1 MKRLLLLSIAVLP
14 LTFSAAFEA
23 SSLESTRSEV
33 KVKSKGVKPA
43 VRDKFKAVRK
53 AIEAWYAQNTEAF
66 KRKDVAAV
74 MALRTDDFHTVLPDG
89 TRNTRA
95 DMQAYTERF
104 LRRIEQWVSLDFQIG
119 AIDVQDKFG
128 DAKGKFASADVTQK
142 TVRMQRLSDGEL
154 HKVESGAVQR
164 ETWKKTA
171 EGWKLYRVDNIR
183 DSGLYIDGNLVRR
196 PQ

>member
-1 MKRLLLLSIAVLP
+1 MAVMKNLLLLSVAVLL
-14 LTFSAAFEA
+14 LTFSTAFEA
-23 SSLESTRSEV
+23 RSQESMQSE
-33 KVKSKGVKPA
+33 KTKSGKSA
-43 VRDKFKAVRK
+43 VRDNSKRVRK
-53 AIEAWYAQNTEAF
+53 AIEAWYARNTEAF

-89 TRNTRA
+89 TKNTRA

-104 LRRIEQWVSLDFQIG
+104 LGRIEQWVSMDFQIG
-119 AIDVQDKFG
+119 TIDVQDKFG
-128 DAKGKFASADVTQK
+128 DEKGKFASADVTQK
-142 TVRMQRLSDGEL
+142 TVRMQRLADGQL

-183 DSGLYIDGNLVRR
+183 DSGLYVDGNLVRR
-196 PQ
+196 P

>member
-1 MKRLLLLSIAVLP
+1 MKKSLLLSVVVLS
-14 LTFSAAFEA
+14 LTFSTAFEA
-23 SSLESTRSEV
+23 SSQESTQVEG
-33 KVKSKGVKPA
+33 KLKSKGGNFSA
-43 VRDKFKAVRK
+43 RDRFKSVRK
-53 AIEAWYAQNTEAF
+53 AIDAWYTQNIEAF

-89 TRNTRA
+89 SKNSRA

-104 LRRIEQWVSLDFQIG
+104 LGRIEQWVSLDFQIG

-128 DAKGKFASADVTQK
+128 DMKGKFASADVTQK
-142 TVRMQRLSDGEL
+142 TVRMQRLSDGQL

-171 EGWKLYRVDNIR
+171 KGWKLYRVDNIR